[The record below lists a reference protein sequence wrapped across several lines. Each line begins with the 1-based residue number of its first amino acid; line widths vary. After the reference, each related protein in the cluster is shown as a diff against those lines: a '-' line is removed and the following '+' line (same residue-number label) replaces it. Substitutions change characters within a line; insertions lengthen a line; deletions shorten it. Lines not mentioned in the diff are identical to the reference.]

1 MSVLGKVGQDSVLLL
16 LLEIF
21 DLNFDLM
28 LQIKTKVVFFRLF
41 VNFGSFYT
49 VFEKEM
55 LSGKIKEKCLSG
67 TWI

>member
-1 MSVLGKVGQDSVLLL
+1 
-16 LLEIF
+16 
-21 DLNFDLM
+21 M

-55 LSGKIKEKCLSG
+55 LSGKIKEECLSG
-67 TWI
+67 ARI